1 MAKILPKNA
10 RKGYFLV
17 LYHSLSNQSGLEIS
31 LFNAQENGVGGI
43 TKTVGT
49 CSIDVLD
56 SKYGFG
62 ISAPP
67 GEN

>member
-1 MAKILPKNA
+1 MSDWVSGIGQGDLDLKYHYLMR
-10 RKGYFLV
+10 RKT
-17 LYHSLSNQSGLEIS
+17 EW
-31 LFNAQENGVGGI
+31 GGI
-43 TKTVGT
+43 IKTVGN

-56 SKYGFG
+56 SKYVFG

>member
-1 MAKILPKNA
+1 MAWFYFPKNKYGQGDLDLKYHYLMR
-10 RKGYFLV
+10 RKT
-17 LYHSLSNQSGLEIS
+17 EW
-31 LFNAQENGVGGI
+31 GGI

-56 SKYGFG
+56 SKYVFG

>member
-1 MAKILPKNA
+1 MVMIFMPKIPYNGQGNLDLKYHYLMG
-10 RKGYFLV
+10 RKTERGG
-17 LYHSLSNQSGLEIS
+17 QMKTIGL
-31 LFNAQENGVGGI
+31 
-43 TKTVGT
+43 

-56 SKYGFG
+56 SKTDFG

>member
-1 MAKILPKNA
+1 MTGLALT
-10 RKGYFLV
+10 GFLR
-17 LYHSLSNQSGLEIS
+17 SGRSGLEIS

-43 TKTVGT
+43 IKTVGN

-56 SKYGFG
+56 SKYVFG